1 MVIELENETKV
12 TDEELKGAQFFHG
25 HKCPAMPQGLRA
37 GHLAM
42 DILGVQRAR
51 TGGELMMI
59 VEIGDNH
66 FSGCLADG
74 LQYSTGCTFGKS
86 NIIKKPLGKFAFT
99 LIDPKTQRAVRV
111 SAKHDRMKQCLTMPF
126 FDERRK
132 GIPPYDLDP
141 GVVDPLIEDT
151 LTRDW
156 QEMFDVILYENYPV
170 TKAGETFE
178 AVQCQDCKELVVTQ
192 YAQQLNG
199 EWYCQTCF
207 DARTHRGAQQQ

>member
-1 MVIELENETKV
+1 MSINLEHETKV
-12 TDEELKGAQFFHG
+12 TQEELLGAQYFHG

-51 TGGELMMI
+51 TGGELKMI

-86 NIIKKPLGKFAFT
+86 NIVKQPLGKFAFT
-99 LIDPKTQRAVRV
+99 LIDPKTKRAVRV
-111 SAKHDRMKQCLTMPF
+111 SAKHDRMKKCLDMPF
-126 FDERRK
+126 FEERRK
-132 GIPPYDLDP
+132 GIPPFKLDP
-141 GVVDPLIEDT
+141 SVVDPLIEDT

-156 QEMFDVILYENYPV
+156 HEMFDVQVFENYPV
-170 TKAGETFE
+170 QVASESFNALQCDDCGEMVVTE
-178 AVQCQDCKELVVTQ
+178 YAKELDGHT
-192 YAQQLNG
+192 LCG
-199 EWYCQTCF
+199 TCF
-207 DARTHRGAQQQ
+207 TARVNRKG

>member
-1 MVIELENETKV
+1 MIEIKNETPI

-25 HKCPAMPQGLRA
+25 HICPAMPQGLRA

-42 DILGVQRAR
+42 DILGVKRAR

-86 NIIKKPLGKFAFT
+86 NIVKKPLGKFAFT
-99 LIDPKTQRAVRV
+99 LIDPKTKRAVRV
-111 SAKHDRMKQCLTMPF
+111 SAKHDRMKTCLTMPF
-126 FDERRK
+126 FEERKK

-141 GVVDPLIEDT
+141 NVVLPLIEDT
-151 LTRDW
+151 RTRDW
-156 QEMFDVILYENYPV
+156 HEMFDVTLFENYPV
-170 TKAGETFE
+170 VKAGETFE
-178 AVQCQDCKELVVTQ
+178 AEQCHECKEMVVTN
-192 YAQQLNG
+192 YAQKLG
-199 EWYCQTCF
+199 EDWYCQTCF
-207 DARTHRGAQQQ
+207 DALTHRKQED